1 MNDFESRLERAFVQ
15 RIYLMRMTHP
25 TEREFDFMVMGASG
39 LPYNIKI
46 RQGSFISCSCPDHEK
61 NHKLCKHLLFVLIRV
76 LKESRT
82 NVRNSYFAQGL
93 FVTTS
98 STFEKCL
105 HYSNSIDNIEVSSID
120 SSLNGLDGLDGL
132 VSQRETTDESCPIC
146 FEDFTNSEDLVY
158 CKTSCGKS
166 VHTDCFV
173 KWAKVRTATCVYCRS
188 KWVW

>member
-15 RIYLMRMTHP
+15 RIYLMQSSHP
-25 TEREFDFMVMGASG
+25 NEREFGFMVMGASG

-46 RQGSFISCSCPDHEK
+46 RQGSFISCSCPDHDK

-82 NVRNSYFAQGL
+82 TVRNEYFTNGL
-93 FVTTS
+93 FVTTP
-98 STFEKCL
+98 STFEKCIQ
-105 HYSNSIDNIEVSSID
+105 YSTATEIGSTVVTPD
-120 SSLNGLDGLDGL
+120 LNAVPGM
-132 VSQRETTDESCPIC
+132 VKQRDTLGECCSIC
-146 FEDFTNSEDLVY
+146 FEDFTKSEDLVY
-158 CKTSCGKS
+158 CKTRCGKS